1 MVWEDPR
8 RIGGT
13 ALPELNLNHTR
24 RHDMQL
30 QGKKII
36 VTGGAQGIGASTVR
50 AFAAAGAEVFA
61 LDVDDSQGRQTAEA
75 ASAVGPGKAAFLR
88 CDVSAKSEVNAAFDT
103 AVDAMGGL
111 DVLAHIA
118 GVHRHAPT
126 HDVPDDTLEW
136 LMTVNVSGTIFTNGA
151 AYRHMQNGGAI
162 INFGSESGLTAENN
176 NAAYG
181 ASKGAVHTWTRSV
194 AREWGPRG
202 IRVNAVLPYI
212 VTPMY
217 ERFRVAL
224 SPEALKAHDIATAE
238 QIPLGGK
245 FGDADKDLAPVLLFL
260 ASDASRFITGQLIPV
275 DGGLISVR

>member
-1 MVWEDPR
+1 M
-8 RIGGT
+8 
-13 ALPELNLNHTR
+13 L
-24 RHDMQL
+24 L
-30 QGKKII
+30 QGRKII
-36 VTGGAQGIGASTVR
+36 VTGGAQGIGASAVR
-50 AFAAAGAEVFA
+50 AFVAAGAEVFA
-61 LDVDDSQGRQTAEA
+61 LDVDESQGWQVVKA
-75 ASAVGPGKAAFLR
+75 ASAGPGKATFLK
-88 CDVSAKSEVNAAFDT
+88 CDVSVRSEIDAAFDT

-118 GVHRHAPT
+118 GVHRHAAT

-136 LMTVNVSGTIFTNGA
+136 LMAVNVNGTIFTNGA
-151 AYRHMQNGGAI
+151 AYRHMPKGGAI
-162 INFGSESGLTAENN
+162 INFGSESGLTAEVN
-176 NAAYG
+176 NAVYG

-194 AREWGPRG
+194 AREWGRRG

-224 SPEALKAHDIATAE
+224 SPEELRAHDLATAE
-238 QIPLGGK
+238 QIPLGGR
-245 FGDADKDLAPVLLFL
+245 FGDADTDLAPVLLFL

>member
-1 MVWEDPR
+1 
-8 RIGGT
+8 
-13 ALPELNLNHTR
+13 
-24 RHDMQL
+24 MQL

-36 VTGGAQGIGASTVR
+36 VTGGAQGIGASAVR
-50 AFAAAGAEVFA
+50 AFAAAGAEVYA
-61 LDVDDSQGRQTAEA
+61 LDVDDVQGRQTTQA
-75 ASAVGPGKAAFLR
+75 ASAAGPGKATYLQ
-88 CDVSAKSEVNAAFDT
+88 CDVSVRSEVDAAFD
-103 AVDAMGGL
+103 AAAAAMGGL

-126 HDVPDDTLEW
+126 HEVPDDTLAW
-136 LMTVNVSGTIFTNGA
+136 LMAVNVNGTIFTNGA
-151 AYRHMQNGGAI
+151 AYRHMQKGGVI
-162 INFGSESGLTAENN
+162 INFGSESGLTAEVN
-176 NAAYG
+176 NAVYG
-181 ASKGAVHTWTRSV
+181 ASKAAVHTWTRSV

-224 SPEALKAHDIATAE
+224 SAEELKAHDIATAE

-245 FGDADKDLAPVLLFL
+245 FGDADTDLAPVLVFL
-260 ASDASRFITGQLIPV
+260 ASDASRFITGQLLPV